1 MFNNR
6 IPYFIL
12 ASAIALISLF
22 VIQVKW
28 MQKSTAL
35 VEEQFDQKVSMAL
48 CRAVDEISKTEET
61 NLLKSS
67 CIINA
72 DGKKSCC
79 SDELSSFM
87 QKDNVK
93 GLVASSLNYYDI
105 DMPYDLGVSE
115 CKKGV
120 ENASEKIP
128 YSCSLTPVTDTESH
142 TLAVSFPNKKEYV
155 FEEMGLMLGLSFL
168 ILLLITLLVIYGN
181 YYVIKQKKISER
193 NKEFFNHMAHEFK
206 TPLTNIGLASS
217 MLSKKMKSP
226 LVDII
231 ANENQQLNEQVNRVL
246 TMASIESGQ
255 YLIANDKINLVKTIK
270 GVVDNLSMLIKSK
283 NAIVEIQ
290 DNSNGVVIMGD
301 AFHLSNA
308 IRNIIDNSL
317 KYSGENPSIYINID
331 KNEDEV
337 IVRVADNGIGISD
350 KNQKLLF
357 EKFYR
362 CSEGMSN
369 SHKGFG
375 LGLSYVKRI
384 IELHKGKISV
394 ESVLHQGTQFELSLP
409 KSVRYA

>member
-6 IPYFIL
+6 IPYFVL

-61 NLLKSS
+61 NVLKSK

-72 DGKKSCC
+72 EGKKSCC

-115 CKKGV
+115 CKTG
-120 ENASEKIP
+120 ENSAKSKIP

-155 FEEMGLMLGLSFL
+155 FAEMGLMLGLSCL
-168 ILLLITLLVIYGN
+168 ILFLITLLVIYGN
-181 YYVIKQKKISER
+181 YYVIKQKRISER

-206 TPLTNIGLASS
+206 TPLTNIGLASN
-217 MLSKKMKSP
+217 MLSKKMNSP
-226 LVDII
+226 LVEII
-231 ANENQQLNEQVNRVL
+231 TNENQQLNEQVNRVL
-246 TMASIESGQ
+246 AMASIENGQ
-255 YLIANDKINLVKTIK
+255 YLISLDKIDLVKTIQD
-270 GVVDNLSMLIKSK
+270 VVNNLSMLIKNR
-283 NAIVEIQ
+283 NANVQIV
-290 DNSNGVVIMGD
+290 DNSNGVMILGD

-308 IRNIIDNSL
+308 IKNIIDNSL
-317 KYSGENPSIYINID
+317 KYSDQNPEISIRID

-337 IVRVADNGIGISD
+337 LVRLEDNGIGISD

-362 CSEGMSN
+362 CSDGLST

-375 LGLSYVKRI
+375 LGLSYVKKI

-394 ESVLHQGTQFELSLP
+394 QSVLNQGTQFNLSLP
-409 KSVRYA
+409 NSLQYA